1 MIEKKSQT
9 SVMLVGQRAAP
20 PAKVPPLEHQDLTTA
35 PRAMMP
41 RLRSLI
47 LHLLDEHRVMA
58 IATNR
63 ADGWPQVT
71 TVGYVNDV
79 FLLYFFVAR
88 NAQKYVNIQRDPRV
102 SVAIGTDAMDP
113 KNIRGLSLAGL
124 ASEVTDRSEYDDV
137 TLLRLKKYPEYA
149 TRRTMSDGEPQNRI
163 AARPPAAHVAL
174 FRIAPEIISVLDYSQ
189 GFGHSELVTFSE
201 RDLDVHVQSL
211 DHRWNGDPDP
221 G

>member
-1 MIEKKSQT
+1 M
-9 SVMLVGQRAAP
+9 
-20 PAKVPPLEHQDLTTA
+20 KVPPSLEQQALTTA
-35 PRAMMP
+35 SRAMMP

-71 TVGYVNDV
+71 TVGFVNDV

-88 NAQKYVNIQRDPRV
+88 NSQKYVNILRDPRV
-102 SVAIGTDAMDP
+102 SVAIGTDATDP
-113 KNIRGLSLAGL
+113 KNIGGLSLAGL
-124 ASEVTDRSEYDDV
+124 AAEVTDRSEYEDV
-137 TLLRLKKYPEYA
+137 SQLRLKKYPEYV
-149 TRRTMSDGEPQNRI
+149 TRRAASGGEPQGRI

-174 FRIAPEIISVLDYSQ
+174 FRITPEIISVLDYSQ
-189 GFGHSELVTFSE
+189 GFGHSELVAFSE

-211 DHRWNGDPDP
+211 DHRWNGDPER